1 MGEEV
6 GDELAA
12 CVVFIRKAYS
22 SGDKNE
28 GVNGKTCQ
36 WRIKEHHPMKG
47 SNTAKC
53 PPGGSHREARS
64 CVTSKGWV
72 KALMGLGVEWKQ
84 GPPAGL

>member
-28 GVNGKTCQ
+28 GVNGKTYQ
-36 WRIKEHHPMKG
+36 WGIKEHQPMKDA
-47 SNTAKC
+47 NTASVLQEGVVGRRGAESRAK
-53 PPGGSHREARS
+53 GGLR
-64 CVTSKGWV
+64 
-72 KALMGLGVEWKQ
+72 L
-84 GPPAGL
+84 

>member
-47 SNTAKC
+47 SNTASVLQEGVIGRRGAASRAK
-53 PPGGSHREARS
+53 GGLR
-64 CVTSKGWV
+64 
-72 KALMGLGVEWKQ
+72 L
-84 GPPAGL
+84 

>member
-22 SGDKNE
+22 SGDKNN

-36 WRIKEHHPMKG
+36 WRIKEHRSMKG
-47 SNTAKC
+47 SNTARVLQEGVVGRRGAESRAK
-53 PPGGSHREARS
+53 GGLR
-64 CVTSKGWV
+64 
-72 KALMGLGVEWKQ
+72 L
-84 GPPAGL
+84 